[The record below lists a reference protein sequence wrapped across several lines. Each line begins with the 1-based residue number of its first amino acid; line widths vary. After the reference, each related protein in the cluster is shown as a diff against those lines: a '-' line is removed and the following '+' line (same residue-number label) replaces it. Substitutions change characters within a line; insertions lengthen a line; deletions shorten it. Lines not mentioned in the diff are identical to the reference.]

1 MQRGQSAAKRT
12 ASADGDRRLP
22 SIASSEYY
30 SRLEAL
36 ELQLQEERKRR
47 VNVEK
52 TIQFLKEE
60 QKDDRRT
67 SGQAMSR
74 SDLPVNPQSV
84 LTELSLFLHQQRGGS
99 SSRGSQRSAASSR
112 RAAADGSTGRPP
124 VQDIPTSASA
134 QKPPRQ
140 PPVPRPPLLC
150 SRQAVDSSATLWSVE
165 RHVKPQLPSQA
176 KGCRNCDAT
185 PNRFARKRTSDV
197 EVYLTQQRHDQRM
210 QHLANFQ
217 LTPF

>member
-1 MQRGQSAAKRT
+1 MQRGQSASKRT
-12 ASADGDRRLP
+12 SSADGDRRLP

-52 TIQFLKEE
+52 TIQCLKQE
-60 QKDDRRT
+60 QELESRP
-67 SGQAMSR
+67 SGQSHTKGA
-74 SDLPVNPQSV
+74 DLPVDPRSV
-84 LTELSLFLHQQRGGS
+84 LTELSLFLHQQRGEG

-112 RAAADGSTGRPP
+112 RAAADGSAGRAPAHAVP
-124 VQDIPTSASA
+124 EPA

-150 SRQAVDSSATLWSVE
+150 SRPQDVGALWSVE
-165 RHVKPQLPSQA
+165 RHVKPQLPAQA
-176 KGCRNCDAT
+176 KGCRNSDAT

-197 EVYLTQQRHDQRM
+197 EVYLTRERHDQRM